1 MIIRHSYPFHM
12 VMHEGFIKFVKNLQ
26 PQYKMVSERTAHE
39 DCMKI
44 VSDLKEKVRI
54 IVQEAPGNI
63 SYTTDLWTSVQTLG
77 YMVITCHFINKGWK
91 LQKLVLGFKLV
102 PAPHTGIVISEML
115 LTCLNEW
122 NIASRTLAITM
133 DNASS
138 NDATI
143 TNLKHNL
150 ERQNMLIANGSLL
163 H

>member
-1 MIIRHSYPFHM
+1 MIIRHSYLFCM
-12 VMHEGFIKFVKNLQ
+12 VTYEGFIKFVKNLQ
-26 PQYKMVSERTAHE
+26 PQYKMVGKRTAHE

-77 YMVITCHFINKGWK
+77 YMVITCYFINKGWK

-115 LTCLNEW
+115 LTCLNE
-122 NIASRTLAITM
+122 
-133 DNASS
+133 
-138 NDATI
+138 
-143 TNLKHNL
+143 
-150 ERQNMLIANGSLL
+150 
-163 H
+163 